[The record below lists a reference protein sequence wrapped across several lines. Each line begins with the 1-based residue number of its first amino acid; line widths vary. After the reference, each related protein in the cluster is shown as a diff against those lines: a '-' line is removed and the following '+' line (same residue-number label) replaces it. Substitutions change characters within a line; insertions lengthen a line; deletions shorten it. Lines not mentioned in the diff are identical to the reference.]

1 MHHLLGMCSPLI
13 TCSSHRV
20 TGTTCA
26 IPKRT
31 HNRDRSISSISSG
44 KGLLRSSTNLSP
56 PYETNLLMFNGKN
69 IACIE
74 LGHSG
79 HKKVRVCKYDDDGG
93 LHLGVYSLLADLV
106 GPTLH
111 RGH

>member
-1 MHHLLGMCSPLI
+1 MQYQNGHTTEIAQFHQFLLVKACWEAAQIYHHPTRQIYLW
-13 TCSSHRV
+13 
-20 TGTTCA
+20 
-26 IPKRT
+26 
-31 HNRDRSISSISSG
+31 
-44 KGLLRSSTNLSP
+44 
-56 PYETNLLMFNGKN
+56 FNGKN

-79 HKKVRVCKYDDDGG
+79 HKKVRVCKYDDDDG

-106 GPTLH
+106 GPTLY